1 MKAPKVKTIRPTVS
15 FCRRLLGTHLHHT
28 CYVIAIMRKLRP
40 KSNCCSLNRSHLRL
54 RRLWRRPRFQFRIR
68 LQFQLRGNLF
78 PIRKAPIP
86 HQKKP
91 IPIPVPIRKAP
102 VASQEVQ
109 KANWSRTTLVAWRSP
124 LGNRRLSP
132 RQPRNPTSPLCPCFW
147 QRGWFNKSLFW
158 ASWAATAWWFH
169 EGLHDLKRFK
179 KCLARNRID

>member
-1 MKAPKVKTIRPTVS
+1 MNSHGLIKVKEAVKAPKVKTIRPTVS
-15 FCRRLLGTHLHHT
+15 FCRRLLGTHLHQT

-54 RRLWRRPRFQFRIR
+54 RRLWRRPRLQFRIR
-68 LQFQLRGNLF
+68 PQFQLRRNLF

-91 IPIPVPIRKAP
+91 IPIPVLIRKAP

-124 LGNRRLSP
+124 LGNRRLYLLG
-132 RQPRNPTSPLCPCFW
+132 NPAILPLHCVHVSGSEGDSTSLCL
-147 QRGWFNKSLFW
+147 G
-158 ASWAATAWWFH
+158 
-169 EGLHDLKRFK
+169 
-179 KCLARNRID
+179 